1 MTFSY
6 YFNNERQ
13 TSTDLDFLTELTK
26 DCENQQE
33 VIDGIIASKA
43 AFDEGLRSE

>member
-1 MTFSY
+1 MEFSY

-13 TSTDLDFLTELTK
+13 TSTDFDFLTELTK

-33 VIDGIIASKA
+33 VIEGILASKA
-43 AFDEGLRSE
+43 AFDEANK